1 MPLGMIASGHWVR
14 ASNLRTGGPSPN
26 HPPSL
31 AEIIAMAEHF
41 EFTFR
46 VEMASGQE
54 QRVVEA
60 DGYHEDNLWVK
71 FYRKG
76 QLYWMANRD
85 QVVSMECCRND

>member
-1 MPLGMIASGHWVR
+1 M
-14 ASNLRTGGPSPN
+14 T
-26 HPPSL
+26 
-31 AEIIAMAEHF
+31 EHF